1 MDLLGTTW
9 IYLELLGTTWNY
21 LDLLGTIGTILFF
34 RKFNN
39 ILLFYIM
46 PTICDLKV
54 ELKSKGIKGYAGMN
68 KSQLQSLLKTGKAT
82 PKTQP
87 KPQPKPI
94 APKLLK
100 FKEEE
105 KNNNLKDKS
114 YIFLKRKFEKIKNII
129 DNDAST
135 DAEKKQ
141 AKSLIKKYE
150 DAMILAKQ
158 KQYNKKKK

>member
-1 MDLLGTTW
+1 
-9 IYLELLGTTWNY
+9 
-21 LDLLGTIGTILFF
+21 
-34 RKFNN
+34 
-39 ILLFYIM
+39 M

-54 ELKSKGIKGYAGMN
+54 ELKSKGIKGYAGLN

-82 PKTQP
+82 PKPQP
-87 KPQPKPI
+87 KPQPKPL

-105 KNNNLKDKS
+105 KTNNLKDKS

-129 DNDAST
+129 DNAAST

-141 AKSLIKKYE
+141 AKRLIKKYE

>member
-1 MDLLGTTW
+1 
-9 IYLELLGTTWNY
+9 
-21 LDLLGTIGTILFF
+21 
-34 RKFNN
+34 
-39 ILLFYIM
+39 M
-46 PTICDLKV
+46 PKTICEIKI
-54 ELKSKGIKGYAGMN
+54 ELKSRGIKGITGLN

-82 PKTQP
+82 PKPQPKTQP
-87 KPQPKPI
+87 KPLP
-94 APKLLK
+94 PKLLK

-105 KNNNLKDKS
+105 KTNNLKDKS

>member
-1 MDLLGTTW
+1 
-9 IYLELLGTTWNY
+9 
-21 LDLLGTIGTILFF
+21 
-34 RKFNN
+34 
-39 ILLFYIM
+39 M

-54 ELKSKGIKGYAGMN
+54 ELKSKGIKGYAGLN
-68 KSQLQSLLKTGKAT
+68 KSQLQSLLKTGKAA
-82 PKTQP
+82 PKKQPQPKSQP
-87 KPQPKPI
+87 KPLP
-94 APKLLK
+94 PKLLK

-105 KNNNLKDKS
+105 KTDNLKDKS

-141 AKSLIKKYE
+141 AKSFIKKYE

>member
-1 MDLLGTTW
+1 MREP
-9 IYLELLGTTWNY
+9 YC
-21 LDLLGTIGTILFF
+21 FF
-34 RKFNN
+34 NIFIFGFREFNN
-39 ILLFYIM
+39 ILLFIM

-54 ELKSKGIKGYAGMN
+54 ELKSKGIKGYAGLN

-82 PKTQP
+82 PKPQP
-87 KPQPKPI
+87 KPQSKPQ

-105 KNNNLKDKS
+105 KTNNLKDKS